1 MKVIFLKDVK
11 GQGKKNE
18 IKEVADGYAQNFLI
32 KNKYAVAATD
42 TNLKQVGRQVAEEAL
57 EENLRVKELQVVK
70 EKMEKDKFVF
80 KAQTGKQEMMFGQI
94 SSKQIKKCLDEKGYN
109 VSKTQIKMDHPITG
123 LGVHEVTIELHKKVI
138 AIIKIKVEKE
148 S

>member
-42 TNLKQVGRQVAEEAL
+42 ANLKQVGRQVAEEAL
-57 EENLRVKELQVVK
+57 EENLKIKELKVVK
-70 EKMEKDKFVF
+70 EKLEKDKFVF
-80 KAQTGKQEMMFGQI
+80 KVQTGKQEMMFGQI
-94 SSKQIKKCLDEKGYN
+94 SSKQIKKSLDEKGYN
-109 VSKTQIKMDHPITG
+109 ISKTQIKLDHPITS

-138 AIIKIKVEKE
+138 AIVKVKVEKE

>member
-11 GQGKKNE
+11 GQGTKHE
-18 IKEVADGYAQNFLI
+18 TTEVADGDAQNFLI